1 MNNELNNKIFDLVP
15 LVSKKLEPKKVNENS
30 DEDLVGIPVLIDLG
44 EVENIKRSIPDD
56 YGNTLEAYKNDFG
69 LNIQNYS
76 KLRDIAN
83 QIIEIEPY
91 SSFATVNFI
100 EEHLFEW
107 IIETHKENRAK
118 NEPLN
123 YLRDVFEKDFKE
135 YNFYFRIHALGIS
148 STFKVGQVEFT
159 FFTDEMLIEYS
170 KQFKKQFPE
179 KPEKECDLIFKD
191 YISKPIA
198 KVKSKGIQDKAKR
211 NAQKQVNLALDSLKC
226 FLVEESVISSSKIMD
241 AEYRFTDTFPNSF
254 IYDTT
259 ASKFDFNLQFERTD
273 GITPISLSKDKVEKL
288 FDSGLKEVS
297 EFISSRASNELS
309 RVILNTI
316 NSIGNYTSERNLH
329 ERVVKIISVY
339 ETIFIP
345 LKKGKGKGLTI
356 VKSKVLPKII
366 GKNELEMVVKI
377 FIDLYDIRDKY
388 LHNGIEKHIDI
399 DNLYKVQKITVF
411 LLKRLIGLNKKLT
424 NSIELLEHFEIK

>member
-44 EVENIKRSIPDD
+44 EVENLKRSIPDD

-159 FFTDEMLIEYS
+159 FFTDEILIEYS

-259 ASKFDFNLQFERTD
+259 ASNFDFNLQFERTD